1 MHTKNVNDNV
11 YVLME
16 NRPSKDLRSMTIM
29 IFLLRSK
36 LSIGNMNIFHP
47 FVISF
52 IKTILQNLGIK
63 ENTNLPNMTLQIF
76 DSCGKFR

>member
-11 YVLME
+11 YFLIE

>member
-1 MHTKNVNDNV
+1 MIIV
-11 YVLME
+11 YFQIE
-16 NRPSKDLRSMTIM
+16 NRPYEDLRSMTIM
-29 IFLLRSK
+29 RFLLRSK

>member
-11 YVLME
+11 YFLIE

-76 DSCGKFR
+76 DSC